1 MIRKFKRLF
10 LSGDRIF
17 VSLRA
22 LSVVTALAFALI
34 YSKQMG
40 VERRGL
46 LTFVMTTNLVFSIL
60 LISGISL
67 HLRNLVRRVDV
78 ELVLGGY
85 LTAVMFF
92 SLFTPALNFLVLKSY
107 ESIFGSQ
114 IPNNLFYVSALYCFF
129 STLSYGMHD
138 ALLLIKSLK
147 IASVMDL
154 GVVFIQIAGYLTLI
168 YVGETSYFVS
178 VLIAI
183 SISYLVMVSAIF
195 VLLVY
200 AFNPKLN
207 LSMRF
212 LKKLFFDSSTPTLVN
227 LANQLLERVDKV
239 FLGLQ
244 IGTGDLGRFSTSQ
257 SVVGVLRFLP
267 DALSKL
273 SIARDK
279 NYLRWKLSSFR
290 TILAS
295 LFLAVAMAELASLF
309 TRYLLGQ
316 EWVLPALM
324 LLSIA
329 FLEVTRGFHS
339 LVVMNAIRAE
349 AYRGLKRITLS
360 QIVCGLFIQP
370 FAIHFYGLWGSILT
384 SLFIFIGGIYAMRVH
399 INA

>member
-1 MIRKFKRLF
+1 
-10 LSGDRIF
+10 
-17 VSLRA
+17 
-22 LSVVTALAFALI
+22 
-34 YSKQMG
+34 
-40 VERRGL
+40 
-46 LTFVMTTNLVFSIL
+46 MTTNLVFSIL

-67 HLRNLVRRVDV
+67 HLRNLIRRVDV

-85 LTAVMFF
+85 LTAVMFL

-244 IGTGDLGRFSTSQ
+244 IGAGDLGRFSTSQ
-257 SVVGVLRFLP
+257 SVIGVLRFLP

-349 AYRGLKRITLS
+349 AYRGLKRITLT
-360 QIVCGLFIQP
+360 QIICSLFIQP
-370 FAIHFYGLWGSILT
+370 FAINFYGLWGSILT